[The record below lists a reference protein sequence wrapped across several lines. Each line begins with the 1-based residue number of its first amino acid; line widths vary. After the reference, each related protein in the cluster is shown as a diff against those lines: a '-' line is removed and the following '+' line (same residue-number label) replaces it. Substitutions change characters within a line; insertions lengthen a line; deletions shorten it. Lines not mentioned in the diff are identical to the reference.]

1 MGEFPHQKGMTMA
14 PLLQLALDYI
24 ELEPALE
31 MARLVRDEV
40 DIIELGTPLVKAE
53 GMRAVRAIREACPD
67 NLILADMK
75 TPDVGALEAAI
86 AFDAGANWI
95 TVIGCAPLIT
105 VREAVEEARRRENHA
120 ALVELTGL
128 RDIVERADEWRQAGV
143 ERLVY
148 HKGWDEGN
156 VEGRRWNAADLTTI
170 GQLIERGFKVSV
182 AGALDLESVVMF
194 KDLPVSVF
202 VVGRAIR
209 ETGNPPAS
217 ARAFRETI
225 AQYWA

>member
-75 TPDVGALEAAI
+75 TPDVGALVLRRQRLAAAQQRI
-86 AFDAGANWI
+86 AAQCDDDQHG
-95 TVIGCAPLIT
+95 VSSRSSRRAP
-105 VREAVEEARRRENHA
+105 
-120 ALVELTGL
+120 
-128 RDIVERADEWRQAGV
+128 
-143 ERLVY
+143 
-148 HKGWDEGN
+148 
-156 VEGRRWNAADLTTI
+156 
-170 GQLIERGFKVSV
+170 
-182 AGALDLESVVMF
+182 
-194 KDLPVSVF
+194 P
-202 VVGRAIR
+202 
-209 ETGNPPAS
+209 
-217 ARAFRETI
+217 
-225 AQYWA
+225 